1 MSEENNISIIK
12 KNQTNNESMKF
23 EFIETMPSSLEPE
36 ASATAVEEL
45 LEAPAD
51 PSATEDADVN
61 IQSLT
66 RPSTPQVTF
75 VSVKKQVRD
84 ETQTCTMSWKEVKTQ
99 GYEKKQYDNA
109 VGASGVS
116 TVSWSWNGLMASPKH
131 LITKQAKSHK
141 HKK

>member
-1 MSEENNISIIK
+1 MYTGVPAINKSVDRAPNHIVPIQLQVRPEGNFACALRVMSEENNISIIK

-84 ETQTCTMSWKEVKTQ
+84 ETQTCTMS
-99 GYEKKQYDNA
+99 
-109 VGASGVS
+109 
-116 TVSWSWNGLMASPKH
+116 
-131 LITKQAKSHK
+131 
-141 HKK
+141 